1 MMNAIAIDDEPLA
14 LELIE
19 TFSQR
24 LDFLKFE
31 KGFSKTSEGLQ
42 YLDKNPV
49 DLIFLDIQMPA
60 MSGINLYKRIRYQPM
75 LIFTTSYSEYALE
88 SYELNAIDYLLK
100 PFTPS
105 RFEAAVLK
113 AKNKYEL
120 ERHALSSD
128 TEKFLVLKADYGL
141 IKIAMAKI
149 LYVEGLD
156 NNLKIYLE
164 AQSPVVVRLTLK
176 ALMEKL
182 GEKEFI
188 RVHRSYIV
196 PINRIETMKQKLII
210 VAGQIIPVGINYE
223 DNLKAMLNRYT

>member
-19 TFSQR
+19 TFAKR

-42 YLDKNPV
+42 YLDRNPV

-100 PFTPS
+100 PFTPL

-120 ERHALSSD
+120 ERHTLSSD
-128 TEKFLVLKADYGL
+128 TERFLVLKADYGL
-141 IKIAMAKI
+141 IKIAISKI

-156 NNLKIYLE
+156 NNLKIHLE
-164 AQSPVVVRLTLK
+164 AQSPVIVRPTLK

>member
-1 MMNAIAIDDEPLA
+1 
-14 LELIE
+14 
-19 TFSQR
+19 
-24 LDFLKFE
+24 
-31 KGFSKTSEGLQ
+31 
-42 YLDKNPV
+42 
-49 DLIFLDIQMPA
+49 
-60 MSGINLYKRIRYQPM
+60 
-75 LIFTTSYSEYALE
+75 
-88 SYELNAIDYLLK
+88 
-100 PFTPS
+100 
-105 RFEAAVLK
+105 
-113 AKNKYEL
+113 
-120 ERHALSSD
+120 
-128 TEKFLVLKADYGL
+128 VLKADYGL

>member
-128 TEKFLVLKADYGL
+128 KSFWC
-141 IKIAMAKI
+141 
-149 LYVEGLD
+149 
-156 NNLKIYLE
+156 
-164 AQSPVVVRLTLK
+164 
-176 ALMEKL
+176 
-182 GEKEFI
+182 
-188 RVHRSYIV
+188 
-196 PINRIETMKQKLII
+196 
-210 VAGQIIPVGINYE
+210 
-223 DNLKAMLNRYT
+223 